1 MFFRFL
7 LVGGSG
13 FLIDAGLTYLLIS
26 LGLGSWLARIPAMA
40 IAMAFTWIANR
51 HFTYE
56 VSAARSVGEGLRYLA
71 VAITMALFNYLIYLA
86 LVAWG
91 IWPMAALTVATA
103 CQTIVS
109 FHAYR
114 RFAFRA

>member
-13 FLIDAGLTYLLIS
+13 FLIDAGLTYALIM
-26 LGLGSWLARIPAMA
+26 LGLDSRLARIPAMA
-40 IAMAFTWIANR
+40 IAIAFTWIANR

-56 VSAARSVGEGLRYLA
+56 VNAARSVREGLRYVA
-71 VAITMALFNYLIYLA
+71 VAIAMALFNYLIYF
-86 LVAWG
+86 VFTSFG
-91 IWPMAALTVATA
+91 IWPLAALTVATA

-114 RFAFRA
+114 HFAFRD

>member
-13 FLIDAGLTYLLIS
+13 FLIDAGLTYALIM
-26 LGLGSWLARIPAMA
+26 LGLDSRLARIPAMT

-56 VSAARSVGEGLRYLA
+56 VSAARSVREGLRYLV
-71 VAITMALFNYLIYLA
+71 VAIAMALFNYLIYLV
-86 LVAWG
+86 LVGLG
-91 IWPMAALTVATA
+91 IWPMAALTVATT

-114 RFAFRA
+114 RFAFRD